1 MLNFIKVYYNKIF
14 KNQIKKEK
22 LEKIEKIE
30 KQYTNDPYIDIL
42 VNLIH
47 S

>member
-22 LEKIEKIE
+22 LEKIEK
-30 KQYTNDPYIDIL
+30 QYTNDPYIDIL